1 MPGSNNRMT
10 QEQFENEQ
18 MESFNR
24 MRSNIQARIVELEG
38 AVEGSNEYDELQQ
51 LRNDLNDLESN
62 VQSWRTLRNQIA
74 ENRQSRSRT
83 PQRRNNPSYLLRN
96 VNLRLDELRNKYDD
110 VRTDPTPEP
119 VPEPAPE
126 PEPEPE
132 PVPEPT
138 PEPAPEPEPTP
149 EPTQDTP
156 SVEGIEVIRKSEIR
170 DRIDAYEQGSTYE
183 NEKQIRELSEQI
195 QKILDEHGMTDA
207 SGQAVVRENEGQL
220 INENYPEDVRRA
232 TEMRNEIRNLAAQRS
247 NTISQRGEDVLP
259 VLRELESLENVPGL
273 DFEAI
278 YASEVD
284 TRIENYREDLARL
297 HRNDPRQQLQDNRR
311 RQREIES
318 RVNEINNLIGGLEPG
333 RDAVRLENLLNE
345 RSRLG
350 REYGTLRLREE
361 QWLKLNPTV
370 DMTDE
375 ELLQENDR
383 RQRIGEVKAN
393 KERLENELQA
403 AEMERQAI
411 RSKYQDGM
419 TQDEEEN
426 DPSAELDELEQRIS
440 QLRSEIEK
448 ADAELANDN
457 SEFKDVPQEL
467 ITDALDRRAKQNREQ
482 ERLENIIDELESLQR
497 ERAVIKDIEKENDPE
512 YKGGDTPGHG
522 GDGLEH
528 EGGDGSEHGEGDGSE
543 HGEGDDSEREGGDGP
558 EHGEGD
564 DSERE
569 GGDGPE
575 YGGGDDPEHEG
586 EDDPEHEGE
595 DDQKKSPR
603 HWVEIMAETQ
613 TQSSGSITT
622 AFHKVGKIQPFR
634 MGLTIWMA
642 PMKLAMKGAGKLF
655 GDVLGRAES
664 KKREMV
670 ENVRGLSDEEFEI
683 LVNGLTETNM
693 RQYKVN
699 EIYLDAVQEVLEE
712 RENAKKQAAINDDN
726 VIKSALAQTEDRM
739 NEIDKELQDPAI
751 LPDRKLEL
759 ESEKAKCAI
768 TYSVLN
774 IQHNAAYNREMEAD
788 KRMTDFD
795 RGKVGKS
802 TRKMN
807 IQGWFAGS
815 FNPDNREVH
824 QEEAKYRKEAREAA
838 DRGDTVAV
846 VEAQRK
852 IDEIQEENTNVI
864 QFLEGTRFESRAR
877 INRGKHTV
885 EEVHSRANDA
895 DQTKGRELM
904 ATAMAAVTFANMY
917 KTWQANQDMQQQVD
931 AHLNQHNQEVRNVNA
946 QNQQVQQS
954 IDNANAHNSQ
964 LGQNISATKSSVSSQ
979 EINQAGIGEIHRNN
993 AATYSVR
1000 HEAEFVRD
1008 NTPGIGFN
1016 HGGSDEA
1023 IHAAQAG
1030 MTQARQNAENGGFAS
1045 IQQEVQASAARV
1057 QDAAKDVL
1065 PDIQGFTSIAGKS
1078 GYINSEYVTNLQSI
1092 VNGSPDS
1099 FTLLSNLFSSVQ
1111 KLGDPAQVVGTIGD
1125 VSEIAPLVL
1134 STSSGTMMNILPF
1147 VTAMANA
1154 THLEVQKSK
1163 MNLER
1168 QRQEQREKQAQKEA
1182 KKDEPEKNIDDN
1194 DGR

>member
-1 MPGSNNRMT
+1 
-10 QEQFENEQ
+10 
-18 MESFNR
+18 

-38 AVEGSNEYDELQQ
+38 AVEGLNEYDELQQ

-119 VPEPAPE
+119 VPEP
-126 PEPEPE
+126 
-132 PVPEPT
+132 
-138 PEPAPEPEPTP
+138 TP

-207 SGQAVVRENEGQL
+207 NGQAVVRENEGQL

-426 DPSAELDELEQRIS
+426 DP
-440 QLRSEIEK
+440 
-448 ADAELANDN
+448 
-457 SEFKDVPQEL
+457 
-467 ITDALDRRAKQNREQ
+467 
-482 ERLENIIDELESLQR
+482 
-497 ERAVIKDIEKENDPE
+497 E

-528 EGGDGSEHGEGDGSE
+528 EGGDGSEYGE
-543 HGEGDDSEREGGDGP
+543 GDGP

-569 GGDGPE
+569 EEDGPEHGEGDDSEREEGDGPE
-575 YGGGDDPEHEG
+575 HGEGDDSEHGGGDDPEHEG

-964 LGQNISATKSSVSSQ
+964 LGQDISATKSSVSSQ

-1092 VNGSPDS
+1092 VNGSPDN

>member
-119 VPEPAPE
+119 VPEP
-126 PEPEPE
+126 
-132 PVPEPT
+132 
-138 PEPAPEPEPTP
+138 TP

-156 SVEGIEVIRKSEIR
+156 SVDGIEVIRKSEIR

-207 SGQAVVRENEGQL
+207 NGQAVVRENEGQL

-543 HGEGDDSEREGGDGP
+543 HGEGDDSEREGGD
-558 EHGEGD
+558 
-564 DSERE
+564 
-569 GGDGPE
+569 
-575 YGGGDDPEHEG
+575 DPEHEG

-595 DDQKKSPR
+595 DDQKKLPR

-964 LGQNISATKSSVSSQ
+964 LGQDISATKSSVSSQ

-1092 VNGSPDS
+1092 VNGSPDN

>member
-62 VQSWRTLRNQIA
+62 IQSWRTLRNQIA

-119 VPEPAPE
+119 VP
-126 PEPEPE
+126 
-132 PVPEPT
+132 T
-138 PEPAPEPEPTP
+138 PEQ
-149 EPTQDTP
+149 TQDTP

-558 EHGEGD
+558 E
-564 DSERE
+564 
-569 GGDGPE
+569 
-575 YGGGDDPEHEG
+575 YGGG
-586 EDDPEHEGE
+586 DDPEHEGE

>member
-119 VPEPAPE
+119 VP
-126 PEPEPE
+126 
-132 PVPEPT
+132 T
-138 PEPAPEPEPTP
+138 PEQ
-149 EPTQDTP
+149 TQDTP

-207 SGQAVVRENEGQL
+207 NGQAVVRENEGQL

-543 HGEGDDSEREGGDGP
+543 HGEGDDSERE
-558 EHGEGD
+558 
-564 DSERE
+564 
-569 GGDGPE
+569 
-575 YGGGDDPEHEG
+575 GGDDPEHEG

-964 LGQNISATKSSVSSQ
+964 LGQDISATKSSVSSQ

-1092 VNGSPDS
+1092 VNGSPDN

>member
-24 MRSNIQARIVELEG
+24 MRSNIQARIVELEE

-119 VPEPAPE
+119 VPEP
-126 PEPEPE
+126 
-132 PVPEPT
+132 
-138 PEPAPEPEPTP
+138 TP

-207 SGQAVVRENEGQL
+207 NGQAVVRENEGQL

-467 ITDALDRRAKQNREQ
+467 ITDALDRRVKQNREQ

-543 HGEGDDSEREGGDGP
+543 HGKGDDSERE
-558 EHGEGD
+558 
-564 DSERE
+564 
-569 GGDGPE
+569 
-575 YGGGDDPEHEG
+575 GGDDPEHEG

-964 LGQNISATKSSVSSQ
+964 LGQDISATKSSVSSQ

-1092 VNGSPDS
+1092 VNGSPDN

-1182 KKDEPEKNIDDN
+1182 KKDEPEKNINDN

>member
-119 VPEPAPE
+119 VPEP
-126 PEPEPE
+126 
-132 PVPEPT
+132 
-138 PEPAPEPEPTP
+138 TP

-207 SGQAVVRENEGQL
+207 NGQAVVRENEGQL

-543 HGEGDDSEREGGDGP
+543 HGEGDDSEREGGDDP
-558 EHGEGD
+558 EHEGE
-564 DSERE
+564 
-569 GGDGPE
+569 
-575 YGGGDDPEHEG
+575 DDPEHEG

-634 MGLTIWMA
+634 MGLTIWME

-964 LGQNISATKSSVSSQ
+964 LGQDISATKSSVSSQ

-1092 VNGSPDS
+1092 VNGSPDN

>member
-1 MPGSNNRMT
+1 MPGNNNRMT
-10 QEQFENEQ
+10 QEQN
-18 MESFNR
+18 
-24 MRSNIQARIVELEG
+24 
-38 AVEGSNEYDELQQ
+38 
-51 LRNDLNDLESN
+51 
-62 VQSWRTLRNQIA
+62 
-74 ENRQSRSRT
+74 
-83 PQRRNNPSYLLRN
+83 
-96 VNLRLDELRNKYDD
+96 
-110 VRTDPTPEP
+110 
-119 VPEPAPE
+119 
-126 PEPEPE
+126 
-132 PVPEPT
+132 
-138 PEPAPEPEPTP
+138 
-149 EPTQDTP
+149 PTQDTP
-156 SVEGIEVIRKSEIR
+156 SVEDVEVIRKYEIR
-170 DRIDAYEQGSTYE
+170 DRIDAYEHGSIYE
-183 NEKQIRELSEQI
+183 NEKQIRELREQI
-195 QKILDEHGMTDA
+195 QKILDEHGMIDA
-207 SGQAVVRENEGQL
+207 NGQTVVRENEGQL
-220 INENYPEDVRRA
+220 INENYPEDVRRV

-247 NTISQRGEDVLP
+247 NTISKRGEDVLP
-259 VLRELESLENVPGL
+259 VLRELEALENVPGL
-273 DFEAI
+273 DFETI

-284 TRIENYREDLARL
+284 TRIENYREDLAKL

-311 RQREIES
+311 RQSEIDA
-318 RVNEINNLIGGLEPG
+318 RVNEINNLIGGLELG

-345 RSRLG
+345 RSRLE

-361 QWLKLNPTV
+361 QWLSLNPTV

-375 ELLQENDR
+375 ELLKENDR
-383 RQRIGEVKAN
+383 RQRIDEVKAN

-426 DPSAELDELEQRIS
+426 DPSAELDELEQRIG
-440 QLRSEIEK
+440 QLRSELEK

-457 SEFKDVPQEL
+457 SKFKDVPQEL

-482 ERLENIIDELESLQR
+482 ERLEDIIDELESLQR
-497 ERAVIKDIEKENDPE
+497 ERAVIKEIEKEDNLE
-512 YKGGDTPGHG
+512 HKGGDGPEHES
-522 GDGLEH
+522 GDGPEH
-528 EGGDGSEHGEGDGSE
+528 EGGYGPEH
-543 HGEGDDSEREGGDGP
+543 EGGDGP
-558 EHGEGD
+558 EH
-564 DSERE
+564 E

-575 YGGGDDPEHEG
+575 HEGGDGPEHEGGDGPEHEGGDGPEHEGGDGPEHEGGDGPEHEG
-586 EDDPEHEGE
+586 EDEPEHEGE

-642 PMKLAMKGAGKLF
+642 PVKLAMKGAGKLF
-655 GDVLGRAES
+655 GDLLGRAES

-751 LPDRKLEL
+751 LLDRKLEL

-788 KRMTDFD
+788 KRMIDFD

-807 IQGWFAGS
+807 IQGWLAGS

-917 KTWQANQDMQQQVD
+917 KTWQTNQDMQQQVD

-954 IDNANAHNSQ
+954 IDNANANNAQ
-964 LGQNISATKSSVSSQ
+964 LGQDISATKSSVSSQ
-979 EINQAGIGEIHRNN
+979 EISQAGIGEIHRNN
-993 AATYSVR
+993 AAAYSVR

-1016 HGGSDEA
+1016 HGGSDDA

-1030 MTQARQNAENGGFAS
+1030 MAQARQNAENGGFTS

-1111 KLGDPAQVVGTIGD
+1111 KLGDPAQVVGTIGE

-1168 QRQEQREKQAQKEA
+1168 QRQEQRESQAQKEA
-1182 KKDEPEKNIDDN
+1182 KKDEPENTIDNN

>member
-62 VQSWRTLRNQIA
+62 IQSWRTLRNQIA

-119 VPEPAPE
+119 VP
-126 PEPEPE
+126 
-132 PVPEPT
+132 T
-138 PEPAPEPEPTP
+138 PEQ
-149 EPTQDTP
+149 TQDTP

-528 EGGDGSEHGEGDGSE
+528 EGGDGSEHGEGDGS
-543 HGEGDDSEREGGDGP
+543 

>member
-62 VQSWRTLRNQIA
+62 IQSWRTLRNQIA

-119 VPEPAPE
+119 VPEP
-126 PEPEPE
+126 
-132 PVPEPT
+132 
-138 PEPAPEPEPTP
+138 TP

-156 SVEGIEVIRKSEIR
+156 SVDGIEVIRKSEIR

-207 SGQAVVRENEGQL
+207 NGQAVVRENEGQL

-393 KERLENELQA
+393 KERLENEFQA

-543 HGEGDDSEREGGDGP
+543 HGEGDDSEREGGDDP
-558 EHGEGD
+558 EHEGED
-564 DSERE
+564 DPEHE
-569 GGDGPE
+569 GE
-575 YGGGDDPEHEG
+575 DDPEHEG

-964 LGQNISATKSSVSSQ
+964 LGQDISATKSSVSSQ

-1092 VNGSPDS
+1092 VNGSPDN

>member
-1 MPGSNNRMT
+1 M
-10 QEQFENEQ
+10 
-18 MESFNR
+18 
-24 MRSNIQARIVELEG
+24 
-38 AVEGSNEYDELQQ
+38 
-51 LRNDLNDLESN
+51 
-62 VQSWRTLRNQIA
+62 
-74 ENRQSRSRT
+74 
-83 PQRRNNPSYLLRN
+83 
-96 VNLRLDELRNKYDD
+96 RNKYDD

-119 VPEPAPE
+119 V
-126 PEPEPE
+126 
-132 PVPEPT
+132 
-138 PEPAPEPEPTP
+138 PEPTP

-207 SGQAVVRENEGQL
+207 NGQAVVRENEGQL

-297 HRNDPRQQLQDNRR
+297 HR
-311 RQREIES
+311 
-318 RVNEINNLIGGLEPG
+318 
-333 RDAVRLENLLNE
+333 
-345 RSRLG
+345 
-350 REYGTLRLREE
+350 
-361 QWLKLNPTV
+361 
-370 DMTDE
+370 
-375 ELLQENDR
+375 NDR

-512 YKGGDTPGHG
+512 YKGGDTQGHG

-558 EHGEGD
+558 EHGGGD
-564 DSERE
+564 DSEHE
-569 GGDGPE
+569 GEDDPE
-575 YGGGDDPEHEG
+575 HEGGDDPEHEG

-595 DDQKKSPR
+595 DDQKKLPR

-670 ENVRGLSDEEFEI
+670 ENVRGLSDEEFDI

-739 NEIDKELQDPAI
+739 NEIDKELQNPAI

-954 IDNANAHNSQ
+954 IDNANA
-964 LGQNISATKSSVSSQ
+964 QNANLKQDILTTKNSVSSQ
-979 EINQAGIGEIHRNN
+979 EISRAGIGEIHRNN
-993 AATYSVR
+993 AATYSIR

-1030 MTQARQNAENGGFAS
+1030 MTQARQSAENGGLAS

-1057 QDAAKDVL
+1057 QDAVKDVL
-1065 PDIQGFTSIAGKS
+1065 PDIQGFTSNAGKS
-1078 GYINSEYVTNLQSI
+1078 GYINSEYVTNLQYSI

-1099 FTLLSNLFSSVQ
+1099 FALLSNVFSSVQ
-1111 KLGDPAQVVGTIGD
+1111 KLGDPAQVVGTIGNA
-1125 VSEIAPLVL
+1125 SEIAPLVL
-1134 STSSGTMMNILPF
+1134 STSSGTMMNILPV

>member
-1 MPGSNNRMT
+1 MPDSNNRMT

-38 AVEGSNEYDELQQ
+38 AVEGSNVYDELQQ

-83 PQRRNNPSYLLRN
+83 PQSRNNPSYLLRN

-119 VPEPAPE
+119 VP
-126 PEPEPE
+126 
-132 PVPEPT
+132 T
-138 PEPAPEPEPTP
+138 PER
-149 EPTQDTP
+149 TQDTP

-543 HGEGDDSEREGGDGP
+543 HGEGDDSEREGGD
-558 EHGEGD
+558 
-564 DSERE
+564 
-569 GGDGPE
+569 
-575 YGGGDDPEHEG
+575 DPEHEG

-726 VIKSALAQTEDRM
+726 VIKSALAQAEDRM

-964 LGQNISATKSSVSSQ
+964 LGQDISATKSSVSSQ

-1092 VNGSPDS
+1092 VNGSPDN

>member
-10 QEQFENEQ
+10 QKQFENEQ

-96 VNLRLDELRNKYDD
+96 VNLRLDELRNRYDVD
-110 VRTDPTPEP
+110 
-119 VPEPAPE
+119 APIRE
-126 PEPEPE
+126 EEN
-132 PVPEPT
+132 VT
-138 PEPAPEPEPTP
+138 PEPEPTP

-207 SGQAVVRENEGQL
+207 NGQAVVRENEGQL

-522 GDGLEH
+522 GGDGLEH
-528 EGGDGSEHGEGDGSE
+528 EGGDGSEHGEGDGPE
-543 HGEGDDSEREGGDGP
+543 HGEGDGP

-564 DSERE
+564 
-569 GGDGPE
+569 G
-575 YGGGDDPEHEG
+575 
-586 EDDPEHEGE
+586 PEHEGE

-664 KKREMV
+664 KKREMF

-774 IQHNAAYNREMEAD
+774 MQHNAAYNREMEAD
-788 KRMTDFD
+788 KRITDFD

-917 KTWQANQDMQQQVD
+917 KTWQANQDMQRQVD

-964 LGQNISATKSSVSSQ
+964 LGQDISSTKSSVSSQ

-1182 KKDEPEKNIDDN
+1182 KKDETEKNIDDN

>member
-62 VQSWRTLRNQIA
+62 IQSWRTLRNQIA

-119 VPEPAPE
+119 VPEP
-126 PEPEPE
+126 
-132 PVPEPT
+132 
-138 PEPAPEPEPTP
+138 TP

-156 SVEGIEVIRKSEIR
+156 SVDGIEVIRKSEIR

-543 HGEGDDSEREGGDGP
+543 HGEGDDSEREGGDDP
-558 EHGEGD
+558 EHEGE
-564 DSERE
+564 
-569 GGDGPE
+569 
-575 YGGGDDPEHEG
+575 DDPEHEG

-964 LGQNISATKSSVSSQ
+964 LGQDISATKSSVSSQ

-1092 VNGSPDS
+1092 VNGSPDN

>member
-62 VQSWRTLRNQIA
+62 IQSWRTLRNQIA

-119 VPEPAPE
+119 V
-126 PEPEPE
+126 
-132 PVPEPT
+132 
-138 PEPAPEPEPTP
+138 PEPTP

-543 HGEGDDSEREGGDGP
+543 HGEGDDSEREGGDDP
-558 EHGEGD
+558 EHEGED
-564 DSERE
+564 DPEHE
-569 GGDGPE
+569 GE
-575 YGGGDDPEHEG
+575 DDPEHEG

-964 LGQNISATKSSVSSQ
+964 LGQDISATKSSVSSQ

-1092 VNGSPDS
+1092 VNGSPDN

>member
-10 QEQFENEQ
+10 EEQFENEQ

-24 MRSNIQARIVELEG
+24 IRSNIQARIVELEG

-51 LRNDLNDLESN
+51 LRNDLSDLESN

-74 ENRQSRSRT
+74 ENRQGRSRT
-83 PQRRNNPSYLLRN
+83 PRGRNNPSYLLRD
-96 VNLRLDELRNKYDD
+96 VNLRLDELRNKYED
-110 VRTDPTPEP
+110 VRTGPTPK
-119 VPEPAPE
+119 PAPE
-126 PEPEPE
+126 PTQKPEPE
-132 PVPEPT
+132 SEPT
-138 PEPAPEPEPTP
+138 PEPTA

-156 SVEGIEVIRKSEIR
+156 SVEEIEAIRKSEIR
-170 DRIDAYEQGSTYE
+170 DRIDAYEQGSAYE
-183 NEKQIRELSEQI
+183 NEKQIRELGEQI
-195 QKILDEHGMTDA
+195 QKILDEHGMTDDN
-207 SGQAVVRENEGQL
+207 GQAVVRENEGQL

-318 RVNEINNLIGGLEPG
+318 RVNEINSLIGGLEPG

-345 RSRLG
+345 RSRLE

-383 RQRIGEVKAN
+383 RQRIDEVKAN

-457 SEFKDVPQEL
+457 SEFKDIPQEL

-497 ERAVIKDIEKENDPE
+497 ERVVIKDIEKENDPE
-512 YKGGDTPGHG
+512 YKGGDTPGH
-522 GDGLEH
+522 
-528 EGGDGSEHGEGDGSE
+528 EGGDGSEHE
-543 HGEGDDSEREGGDGP
+543 
-558 EHGEGD
+558 
-564 DSERE
+564 
-569 GGDGPE
+569 
-575 YGGGDDPEHEG
+575 GGDDPEHEG
-586 EDDPEHEGE
+586 GDGPEHEGGDGPEHEGEDGPEHEGEDGPEHEGEDGPEHEGE

-739 NEIDKELQDPAI
+739 KEIDKELQDPAI

-931 AHLNQHNQEVRNVNA
+931 AHLNQHNQEVRDVNA

-964 LGQNISATKSSVSSQ
+964 LRQDISATKSSVSSQ

-1099 FTLLSNLFSSVQ
+1099 FTLLSNLFNSVQ

-1182 KKDEPEKNIDDN
+1182 KKDEPEKDIDDN

>member
-62 VQSWRTLRNQIA
+62 IQSWRTLRNQIA

-119 VPEPAPE
+119 VP
-126 PEPEPE
+126 
-132 PVPEPT
+132 T
-138 PEPAPEPEPTP
+138 PEQ
-149 EPTQDTP
+149 TQDTP

-558 EHGEGD
+558 EH
-564 DSERE
+564 
-569 GGDGPE
+569 
-575 YGGGDDPEHEG
+575 GGGDDPEHEG

>member
-96 VNLRLDELRNKYDD
+96 FNLRLDELRNKYDD

-119 VPEPAPE
+119 V
-126 PEPEPE
+126 
-132 PVPEPT
+132 
-138 PEPAPEPEPTP
+138 PEPTP

-207 SGQAVVRENEGQL
+207 NGQAVVRENEGQL

-543 HGEGDDSEREGGDGP
+543 HGEGDDSEREGGDDP
-558 EHGEGD
+558 EHEGED
-564 DSERE
+564 DPEHE
-569 GGDGPE
+569 GE
-575 YGGGDDPEHEG
+575 DDPEHEG

-964 LGQNISATKSSVSSQ
+964 LGQDISATKSSVSSQ

-1092 VNGSPDS
+1092 VNGSPDN

-1125 VSEIAPLVL
+1125 VSEIAPLVV

>member
-119 VPEPAPE
+119 V
-126 PEPEPE
+126 
-132 PVPEPT
+132 
-138 PEPAPEPEPTP
+138 PEPTP

-383 RQRIGEVKAN
+383 RQIIGEVKAN

-543 HGEGDDSEREGGDGP
+543 HGEGDDSERE
-558 EHGEGD
+558 
-564 DSERE
+564 
-569 GGDGPE
+569 
-575 YGGGDDPEHEG
+575 GGDDPEHEG

-964 LGQNISATKSSVSSQ
+964 LGQDISATKSSVSSQ

-1092 VNGSPDS
+1092 VNGSPDN

>member
-1 MPGSNNRMT
+1 MPDSNNRMT

-119 VPEPAPE
+119 VP
-126 PEPEPE
+126 
-132 PVPEPT
+132 T
-138 PEPAPEPEPTP
+138 PEQ
-149 EPTQDTP
+149 TQDTP

-543 HGEGDDSEREGGDGP
+543 HGEGDDSEREGGD
-558 EHGEGD
+558 
-564 DSERE
+564 
-569 GGDGPE
+569 
-575 YGGGDDPEHEG
+575 DPEHEG

-964 LGQNISATKSSVSSQ
+964 LGQDISATKSSVSSQ

-1092 VNGSPDS
+1092 VNGSPDN

>member
-119 VPEPAPE
+119 VPEP
-126 PEPEPE
+126 
-132 PVPEPT
+132 
-138 PEPAPEPEPTP
+138 TP

-207 SGQAVVRENEGQL
+207 NGQAVVRENEGQL

-543 HGEGDDSEREGGDGP
+543 HGEGDDSEREGGDDP
-558 EHGEGD
+558 EHEGE
-564 DSERE
+564 
-569 GGDGPE
+569 
-575 YGGGDDPEHEG
+575 DDPEHEG

-964 LGQNISATKSSVSSQ
+964 LGQDISATKSSVSSQ

-1092 VNGSPDS
+1092 VNGSPDN

>member
-1 MPGSNNRMT
+1 
-10 QEQFENEQ
+10 
-18 MESFNR
+18 
-24 MRSNIQARIVELEG
+24 
-38 AVEGSNEYDELQQ
+38 
-51 LRNDLNDLESN
+51 
-62 VQSWRTLRNQIA
+62 
-74 ENRQSRSRT
+74 
-83 PQRRNNPSYLLRN
+83 
-96 VNLRLDELRNKYDD
+96 
-110 VRTDPTPEP
+110 
-119 VPEPAPE
+119 
-126 PEPEPE
+126 
-132 PVPEPT
+132 
-138 PEPAPEPEPTP
+138 
-149 EPTQDTP
+149 
-156 SVEGIEVIRKSEIR
+156 
-170 DRIDAYEQGSTYE
+170 
-183 NEKQIRELSEQI
+183 
-195 QKILDEHGMTDA
+195 
-207 SGQAVVRENEGQL
+207 
-220 INENYPEDVRRA
+220 
-232 TEMRNEIRNLAAQRS
+232 
-247 NTISQRGEDVLP
+247 
-259 VLRELESLENVPGL
+259 
-273 DFEAI
+273 
-278 YASEVD
+278 
-284 TRIENYREDLARL
+284 
-297 HRNDPRQQLQDNRR
+297 
-311 RQREIES
+311 
-318 RVNEINNLIGGLEPG
+318 
-333 RDAVRLENLLNE
+333 
-345 RSRLG
+345 
-350 REYGTLRLREE
+350 
-361 QWLKLNPTV
+361 
-370 DMTDE
+370 
-375 ELLQENDR
+375 
-383 RQRIGEVKAN
+383 
-393 KERLENELQA
+393 
-403 AEMERQAI
+403 
-411 RSKYQDGM
+411 
-419 TQDEEEN
+419 
-426 DPSAELDELEQRIS
+426 
-440 QLRSEIEK
+440 
-448 ADAELANDN
+448 
-457 SEFKDVPQEL
+457 
-467 ITDALDRRAKQNREQ
+467 
-482 ERLENIIDELESLQR
+482 
-497 ERAVIKDIEKENDPE
+497 
-512 YKGGDTPGHG
+512 
-522 GDGLEH
+522 
-528 EGGDGSEHGEGDGSE
+528 
-543 HGEGDDSEREGGDGP
+543 
-558 EHGEGD
+558 
-564 DSERE
+564 
-569 GGDGPE
+569 
-575 YGGGDDPEHEG
+575 
-586 EDDPEHEGE
+586 
-595 DDQKKSPR
+595 
-603 HWVEIMAETQ
+603 MAETQ

-712 RENAKKQAAINDDN
+712 RENAKKQVAINDDN

-739 NEIDKELQDPAI
+739 KEIDKELQDPAI

-807 IQGWFAGS
+807 IQGWLAGS

-931 AHLNQHNQEVRNVNA
+931 AHLNQHNQEVRDVNA

-964 LGQNISATKSSVSSQ
+964 LRQDISATKSSVSSQ

-1023 IHAAQAG
+1023 IHVAQAG

-1134 STSSGTMMNILPF
+1134 STNSGTMMNILPF

>member
-62 VQSWRTLRNQIA
+62 IQSWRTLRNQIA

-119 VPEPAPE
+119 VP
-126 PEPEPE
+126 
-132 PVPEPT
+132 T
-138 PEPAPEPEPTP
+138 PEQ
-149 EPTQDTP
+149 TQDTP

-393 KERLENELQA
+393 KERLENEFQA

-543 HGEGDDSEREGGDGP
+543 HGEGDDSEREGGDDP
-558 EHGEGD
+558 EHEGE
-564 DSERE
+564 
-569 GGDGPE
+569 
-575 YGGGDDPEHEG
+575 DDPEHEG

-964 LGQNISATKSSVSSQ
+964 LGQDISATKSSVSSQ

-1092 VNGSPDS
+1092 VNGSPDN

>member
-1 MPGSNNRMT
+1 M
-10 QEQFENEQ
+10 
-18 MESFNR
+18 
-24 MRSNIQARIVELEG
+24 
-38 AVEGSNEYDELQQ
+38 
-51 LRNDLNDLESN
+51 
-62 VQSWRTLRNQIA
+62 
-74 ENRQSRSRT
+74 
-83 PQRRNNPSYLLRN
+83 
-96 VNLRLDELRNKYDD
+96 RNKYDD

-119 VPEPAPE
+119 VP
-126 PEPEPE
+126 
-132 PVPEPT
+132 T
-138 PEPAPEPEPTP
+138 PEQ
-149 EPTQDTP
+149 TQDTP

-207 SGQAVVRENEGQL
+207 NGQAVVRENEGQL
-220 INENYPEDVRRA
+220 INESYPEDVRRA

-426 DPSAELDELEQRIS
+426 DPSTELDELEQRIS

-522 GDGLEH
+522 GGDGLEH
-528 EGGDGSEHGEGDGSE
+528 GEEDGPEHGEEDGPEHGEGDGPE
-543 HGEGDDSEREGGDGP
+543 HGEEDDPEHGEEDGP

-739 NEIDKELQDPAI
+739 NEIDKELQNPAI

-864 QFLEGTRFESRAR
+864 QFLEGTRFESRAI

-954 IDNANAHNSQ
+954 IDNANA
-964 LGQNISATKSSVSSQ
+964 QNANLKQDILTTKNSVSSQ
-979 EINQAGIGEIHRNN
+979 EISRAGIGEINRNN
-993 AATYSVR
+993 AATYSIR

-1030 MTQARQNAENGGFAS
+1030 MTQARQSAENGGLAS

-1057 QDAAKDVL
+1057 QDAVKDVL
-1065 PDIQGFTSIAGKS
+1065 PDIQGFTSNAGKS
-1078 GYINSEYVTNLQSI
+1078 GYINSEYVTNLQYSI

-1099 FTLLSNLFSSVQ
+1099 FALLSNVFSSVQ
-1111 KLGDPAQVVGTIGD
+1111 KLGDPAQVFGTMGYA
-1125 VSEIAPLVL
+1125 SEIAPLVL
-1134 STSSGTMMNILPF
+1134 STSSGTMMNMLPF
-1147 VTAMANA
+1147 VTAMVNA

>member
-119 VPEPAPE
+119 VPEP
-126 PEPEPE
+126 
-132 PVPEPT
+132 
-138 PEPAPEPEPTP
+138 TP

-156 SVEGIEVIRKSEIR
+156 SVDGIEVIRKSEIR

-207 SGQAVVRENEGQL
+207 NGQAVVRENEGQL

-543 HGEGDDSEREGGDGP
+543 HGEGDDSEREGGDDP
-558 EHGEGD
+558 EHEGE
-564 DSERE
+564 
-569 GGDGPE
+569 
-575 YGGGDDPEHEG
+575 DDPEHEG

-595 DDQKKSPR
+595 DDQKKLPR

-964 LGQNISATKSSVSSQ
+964 LGQDISATKSSVSSQ

-1092 VNGSPDS
+1092 VNGSPDN

-1134 STSSGTMMNILPF
+1134 STSSGTMMNILPV